1 MKKFFPLIFY
11 VISLLFYLLIIPIII
26 PNFTILHAEEEFT
39 PFSSSSFYSLTRF
52 FFDLKKDNSFEDL
65 AEFKQRLFL
74 ETNYKPSEKFSILFS
89 GKLDLNYFYG
99 GFSRFQNFFDVHEA
113 YFSFSGESFLI
124 SGGRKI
130 VSWGICDGSPLDVVN
145 RPDFRDGIFAEQK
158 FLKTPGI
165 LLDFSLLF
173 GSSSFQV
180 VYEPFFTPPQFIDVK
195 GDWAIMNWRSL
206 YVAFEGDKNSDQLK
220 PLLDGQFQP
229 IVKKYPSL
237 LSDLLK
243 SFGLGFYFSSRL
255 ELLQIAFAGYTGFSF
270 PLPFFD
276 PVFSQEFARTPGS
289 LEQKLNI
296 SAAEILEPASRGES
310 FLKLEPKR
318 YYMLGGGWS
327 YDISGFLLKNDLA
340 FFFSPLPDSNLNIKN
355 FPIISLAFDI
365 EKEIISNLISI
376 AGTRTTI
383 NLSRDKIMFLERG
396 IILPSISLRY
406 EIYFGQSSLSLLPA
420 FILDIPIGSPKIRGN
435 FFVFS
440 GSFKPYDF
448 LEISGGLFLLSG
460 KRTSPFGFFKDNS
473 SIMFSVRLSF

>member
-1 MKKFFPLIFY
+1 L
-11 VISLLFYLLIIPIII
+11 
-26 PNFTILHAEEEFT
+26 
-39 PFSSSSFYSLTRF
+39 R
-52 FFDLKKDNSFEDL
+52 KDNSFEDL

-99 GFSRFQNFFDVHEA
+99 EFSRFQNFFDVHEA

-145 RPDFRDGIFAEQK
+145 RPDFRDGIFVEQR

-180 VYEPFFTPPQFIDVK
+180 VYEPFFTPPQFVDIK

-220 PLLDGQFQP
+220 TLLDGQFQP

-255 ELLQIAFAGYTGFSF
+255 ELLQLAFAGYTGFQH
-270 PLPFFD
+270 LLM
-276 PVFSQEFARTPGS
+276 VEACGYEE
-289 LEQKLNI
+289 L
-296 SAAEILEPASRGES
+296 
-310 FLKLEPKR
+310 
-318 YYMLGGGWS
+318 
-327 YDISGFLLKNDLA
+327 LLK
-340 FFFSPLPDSNLNIKN
+340 SK
-355 FPIISLAFDI
+355 
-365 EKEIISNLISI
+365 EKYLLL
-376 AGTRTTI
+376 TR
-383 NLSRDKIMFLERG
+383 L
-396 IILPSISLRY
+396 
-406 EIYFGQSSLSLLPA
+406 
-420 FILDIPIGSPKIRGN
+420 
-435 FFVFS
+435 
-440 GSFKPYDF
+440 
-448 LEISGGLFLLSG
+448 
-460 KRTSPFGFFKDNS
+460 
-473 SIMFSVRLSF
+473 

>member
-1 MKKFFPLIFY
+1 MKKFFSLIFY
-11 VISLLFYLLIIPIII
+11 AISLLFYLLFLF
-26 PNFTILHAEEEFT
+26 PNFSYAESEEFT

-52 FFDLKKDNSFEDL
+52 FLDLKKDNSFEDL
-65 AEFKQRLFL
+65 AEFKQRFFL

-113 YFSFSGESFLI
+113 YFSFSGEIFSL

-165 LLDFSLLF
+165 LLDLSLLF
-173 GSSSFQV
+173 GSSSLQV
-180 VYEPFFTPPQFIDVK
+180 VYEPFFTPPQFVDIK

-206 YVAFEGDKNSDQLK
+206 YIAFEGDKSSDQLK

-229 IVKKYPSL
+229 VVKKYPSL
-237 LSDLLK
+237 FSDLLK
-243 SFGLGFYFSSRL
+243 SFGLGFYFSSRM
-255 ELLQIAFAGYTGFSF
+255 ELLQLVFAAYTGFGF

-276 PVFSQEFARTPGS
+276 PVFSQEFARTPGT
-289 LEQKLNI
+289 LEQKLDI

-340 FFFSPLPDSNLNIKN
+340 FFVSPLPDLNLNIKN
-355 FPIISLAFDI
+355 FPLLSLAFDI
-365 EKEIISNLISI
+365 EKEIIPNLISI

-383 NLSRDKIMFLERG
+383 NLSRDKIVFLERG

-406 EIYFGQSSLSLLPA
+406 EIYFGQSSLSLLPV
-420 FILDIPIGSPKIRGN
+420 FILDIPIESPKIRGN
-435 FFVFS
+435 FFVFTS
-440 GSFKPYDF
+440 LFKPYDF
-448 LEISGGLFLLSG
+448 LEISVGLFLLSG

-473 SIMFSVRLSF
+473 SVLFSLKLYI